1 MVIDLIEKRQQ
12 LRREIITAAWEVVGK
27 LQDELASVEA
37 KIKAGERYEP
47 LF

>member
-12 LRREIITAAWEVVGK
+12 LRREIITAAWEVVAK
-27 LQDELASVEA
+27 LQDELQAVEA